1 MTWPAVAKIVEA
13 RLRIVA
19 PSYGARSAM
28 HRKGTFGP
36 QLAERWECEIALAPM
51 SRAQAR
57 VYEAWLA
64 SLRGRLN
71 AFLMPA
77 AAGFLTHSATAAG
90 TITTQPVAGDDE
102 LAVTFS
108 AAGPALAAGT
118 LIAIGAPT
126 AAAYQVV
133 ELLAAVTPNG
143 AEQVISIAPRRR
155 HAYLTTTPKPT
166 ANVQFRFHLADDANG
181 APSFNVQTGTAGL
194 AVVEA
199 IATPVA

>member
-1 MTWPAVAKIVEA
+1 M
-13 RLRIVA
+13 RIVA

-28 HRKGTFGP
+28 HRKGFYGP
-36 QLAERWECEIALAPM
+36 QVAERWEGEIALAPM

-57 VYEAWLA
+57 IYDAWLA
-64 SLRGRLN
+64 DLRGRLN
-71 AFLMPA
+71 AFLLPA

-90 TITTQPVAGDDE
+90 TITTQPDAGDDA

-108 AAGPALAAGT
+108 AAGPALATGT
-118 LIAIGAPT
+118 LIAIGDPSDAE
-126 AAAYQVV
+126 YQVV
-133 ELLAAVTPNG
+133 ELLEIITPSGG
-143 AEQVISIAPRRR
+143 AQTIKIAPRVR
-155 HAYLTTTPKPT
+155 HAYVTTTPITT
-166 ANVQFRFHLADDANG
+166 ADVQFRLHLADDASG